1 MSEVRRP
8 RSAAEATSSDV
19 ESALAALRRD
29 VLGPVHGPADVE
41 VVTELAGANLALE
54 HAPAAVVG
62 ATGAGDVA
70 AAVRWAADQ
79 GLGVSVVATGH
90 SDWSH
95 RGRLVISTRRM
106 DAVHV
111 DPVTRTATVGAGV
124 KWARLVEAAAPHGL
138 AGLNGSS
145 GDVGVVGYT
154 VGGGLGPFARTH
166 GYAADKVRRMEVVT
180 GDGVVREVTAEEDPE
195 LFRALLGGKD
205 VAGIVTQMTFELV
218 ELPRFY
224 GGSVFYD
231 GADASVVLHAW
242 RTWAPAL
249 TEEMT
254 TSVAILRLPDLD
266 TVPPPLRGR
275 TVVQLRV
282 AHLGSAESGRA
293 LLAPMRATAAPL
305 IDTVDERPYTEVDAI
320 YLDPTEPMPAWV
332 TGAYLSEVDDGT
344 VEALLAVAGPQLT
357 VPIVLVDLRQADG
370 AAMRG
375 TAGCLPRAPYVLGV
389 VAPMPPELRAV
400 APGVGHAVVEALAP
414 WATGRVPAN
423 WAAPQTLGL
432 RPDAVFGPREADR
445 LAAVVRRV
453 DPDGV
458 LGADRF
464 GVRTTT
470 AVDGS

>member
-1 MSEVRRP
+1 V
-8 RSAAEATSSDV
+8 D
-19 ESALAALRRD
+19 
-29 VLGPVHGPADVE
+29 
-41 VVTELAGANLALE
+41 
-54 HAPAAVVG
+54 
-62 ATGAGDVA
+62 
-70 AAVRWAADQ
+70 
-79 GLGVSVVATGH
+79 
-90 SDWSH
+90 
-95 RGRLVISTRRM
+95 
-106 DAVHV
+106 V

-145 GDVGVVGYT
+145 SDVGVVGYT

-166 GYAADKVRRMEVVT
+166 GYAVDHVRRMEVVT
-180 GDGVVREVTAEEDPE
+180 GDGVVREVTAESDPE

-205 VAGIVTQMTFELV
+205 VAGIVTEMTVELV
-218 ELPRFY
+218 EFPRFY
-224 GGSVFYD
+224 GGSVIYD
-231 GADASVVLHAW
+231 GADASVVLRAW

-249 TEEMT
+249 PEEMT
-254 TSVAILRLPDLD
+254 TSVAILRLPDRD

-275 TVVQLRV
+275 TVVHLRV
-282 AHLGSAESGRA
+282 AHLASAESGRA

-320 YLDPTEPMPAWV
+320 HLDPTEPMPSWA
-332 TGAYLSEVDDGT
+332 TGAYLSEVDEGT
-344 VEALLAVAGPQLT
+344 IDALIAVAGPLLT
-357 VPIVLVDLRQADG
+357 LPLVLVDIRQADG

-389 VAPMPPELRAV
+389 VAPMPAELRAV

-423 WAAPQTLGL
+423 WAPPQTLGL
-432 RPDAVFGPREADR
+432 RPDAVFGPGEAGR

-464 GVRTTT
+464 GVRTTVP
-470 AVDGS
+470 AEEA